1 MKRKT
6 ASFTG
11 MRPIFTG
18 SPSIVQGGFNLD
30 VVGQK
35 FRVGDVIPAGTLA
48 IRDEATRKVQ
58 VIKTAKVVEVDSENN
73 KKVTLYVDEFFA
85 PCFAVGDSVLKA
97 GAVTGT
103 FASAPTIASIDNGNC
118 LNNTG
123 NVYVVTLSAA
133 ITGLKAGDVIVEVV
147 KDGSNNAKER
157 GKANSVT
164 FRDYEV
170 SEFETAVDVSADTM
184 QYALYERRVS
194 PIPSSQKDSTG
205 MFLSANPHVK
215 LTQSY

>member
-30 VVGQK
+30 VEGQK
-35 FRVGDVIPAGTLA
+35 FRVGDVVPAGTLA
-48 IRDEATRKVQ
+48 IFNETTRKVQ
-58 VIKTAKVVEVDSENN
+58 VIKTAKVVEVDNENN
-73 KKVTLYVDEFFA
+73 KKVTLYVDEFYA
-85 PCFAVGDSVLKA
+85 PCFAVGDSVLKV

-103 FASAPTIASIDNGNC
+103 FASAPTITAIDNGNC

-133 ITGLKAGDVIVEVV
+133 ITGLKAGDVLTEVV
-147 KDGSNNAKER
+147 KDSSNNAAER
-157 GKANSVT
+157 GKANSVL
-164 FRDYEV
+164 FREYEV
-170 SEFETAVDVSADTM
+170 SEFETGVDVSADTM